1 MKTLFRSGLTTL
13 SALLIISP
21 AMAGSPVVR
30 CLVRDAN
37 GNARTAYVRVS
48 DRRILYP
55 QVVQQITR
63 KGRPVEYRP
72 AISSAYR
79 PGMYPGYGVYRPDQ
93 GPGYSYGN
101 AAIPGRLFYPVGSG
115 YPRYYRPLGNYGV
128 DSILYNGNRGRF
140 GIPGYGLP
148 GGAFPRPVVRP
159 QTSGLPP
166 ARYSG
171 NVKGS

>member
-1 MKTLFRSGLTTL
+1 MKTLFKPGLV
-13 SALLIISP
+13 ALAGLMIISP
-21 AMAGSPVVR
+21 VMAGSPVVR

-37 GNARTAYVRVS
+37 GKARTAYVRVS

-55 QVVQQITR
+55 QVVQKIAR
-63 KGRPVEYRP
+63 PGKPVEYRP

-79 PGMYPGYGVYRPDQ
+79 PDFYPGYGVYRPEH
-93 GPGYSYGN
+93 GYGYGYTG
-101 AAIPGRLFYPVGSG
+101 IPGRLYYPVGTG
-115 YPRYYRPLGNYGV
+115 YPGYYRPTGNYGV
-128 DSILYNGNRGRF
+128 DSILYNGNRGKF

-159 QTSGLPP
+159 QTSGLPA

-171 NVKGS
+171 NVKGR